1 MEERWSV
8 ELLECLAP
16 EGRMWVSVGFAVS
29 QPMGAIPSVQG
40 AFTCSFGSLFAKN
53 VE

>member
-1 MEERWSV
+1 MVGRIV
-8 ELLECLAP
+8 GVLGP